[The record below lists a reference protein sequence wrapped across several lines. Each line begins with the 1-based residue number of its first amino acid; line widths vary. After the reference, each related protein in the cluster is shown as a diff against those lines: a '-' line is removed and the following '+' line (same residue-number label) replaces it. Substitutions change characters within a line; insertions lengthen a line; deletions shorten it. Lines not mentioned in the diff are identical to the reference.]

1 MENLTKLI
9 PTLTP
14 TFEQWKSLSTYLT
27 QHETSL
33 QRRFG
38 AVKLLPPSRWMPL
51 TKNPYEL
58 APIKSYLKQEIFR
71 SKCHPDVFY
80 IRNTSLAKRRPITYG
95 EFQNIAES
103 DTYRLND
110 SVNQRL
116 TDYFWSNLTESIALS
131 VPNIDDSL
139 FAKRESIFN
148 MNHLASLLKYYPQTI
163 PGKSFDIQIDEN
175 FSLFF

>member
-14 TFEQWKSLSTYLT
+14 TFEQWKSLPIYLT

-38 AVKLLPPSRWMPL
+38 AVKLLPPSRWIPL

-58 APIKSYLKQEIFR
+58 TSIKSYTKQEIVR
-71 SKCHPDVFY
+71 STHHSDVFY
-80 IRNTSLAKRRPITYG
+80 IRTTSVAKRRPITYG
-95 EFQNIAES
+95 EFQILAEN
-103 DTYRLND
+103 DTYRLSD

-116 TDYFWSNLTESIALS
+116 TDYFWSNLTENIALS
-131 VPNIDDSL
+131 IPNIDESL
-139 FAKRESIFN
+139 FAERESIFN
-148 MNHLASLLKYYPQTI
+148 MNHLASLLQYYPQTI
-163 PGKSFDIQIDEN
+163 PGKIPM
-175 FSLFF
+175 